1 MGDKAIGAA
10 RDRLRALAQPTG
22 EEELLAVRYPRPR
35 LHIPLPQAI
44 AVAVAMSI
52 ALGAWG
58 WWGARDDAAGDSHPA
73 AITVLGSTDQALP
86 PPVAAPGEVAPGADG
101 PGIANTGAPE
111 LTSATA
117 EVVVAV
123 VGEVHRPGVYTLAP
137 NSRVADALDMA
148 QPTKKADTLSLNLA
162 QKLNDGEQIR
172 VYARGEAP
180 APPPR
185 PPNGSAASSGGTD
198 GKVNLNSATREELMA
213 LPGVGEVTA
222 DAIVA
227 YREEKGGFSAVDE
240 LLDISGI
247 GPAKFKKLEGE
258 VIV

>member
-73 AITVLGSTDQALP
+73 AITALGSTDQALP
-86 PPVAAPGEVAPGADG
+86 PPVAAPGEVAPGDT
-101 PGIANTGAPE
+101 NTGAPE
-111 LTSATA
+111 LTSTSS

-148 QPTKKADTLSLNLA
+148 RPTKKADTLSLNLA

-185 PPNGSAASSGGTD
+185 PPNGSAASSGSSASSTSS
-198 GKVNLNSATREELMA
+198 KVNLNSATREELMA

-227 YREEKGGFSAVDE
+227 HREEKGGFSAVDE

-258 VIV
+258 VTV